1 MWGAARGLRSP
12 DLQFTKLP
20 LCRAELWRHVHHR
33 LPSARQGECSLSN
46 RRSDGGAGGRKSSNA
61 INIPRT
67 SAGPEERLNA
77 THPSRVVQR
86 VSGWFYDGQRF
97 REGTVGWEEDV
108 VVEIRSGRTRRP
120 LAEGLII
127 PGLWNAHTHLGDA
140 IVTQELKG
148 TIEELVAP
156 PRGLKHRV
164 LAKAKD
170 SAVIAAMRRAMATMM
185 RTGTTGF
192 SDFREGGLKGL
203 KLLYEAQA
211 ALPIEGI
218 ALGRPVG
225 LSYDP
230 REVAAILRASD
241 GIAVSSYIDWPRD
254 AIEKLAADVRRA
266 KKIFA
271 IHCSERVR
279 EDVETVL
286 DLKPAFLV
294 HMVQA
299 TDADFERCADAD
311 VPIAVCPRSNAFF
324 GMTPD
329 IPRMLG
335 HGVELRLGTDNAMI
349 NTPSL
354 LREMEFAYRVA
365 RMKGGVPA
373 REIFEMVLRGR
384 RMSDR
389 DAPSGIRVGAR
400 ADLVILD
407 LPGGPN
413 AFASLVRASASDIQL
428 VVSGG
433 RLWPAPAPSVRDASM
448 IRRRRR
454 GVARSTR

>member
-1 MWGAARGLRSP
+1 MAAFVRPPSHRRFGGGSRSNPLRS
-12 DLQFTKLP
+12 
-20 LCRAELWRHVHHR
+20 C
-33 LPSARQGECSLSN
+33 
-46 RRSDGGAGGRKSSNA
+46 GADGRKSFHA
-61 INIPRT
+61 ISIPRT
-67 SAGPEERLNA
+67 SAGSEERLNA
-77 THPSRVVQR
+77 TQPSRAVQR

-108 VVEIRSGRTRRP
+108 VVETRSGRTRRP
-120 LAEGLII
+120 LAEGLIL

-156 PRGLKHRV
+156 PHGLKHRV

-170 SAVIAAMRRAMATMM
+170 AAVIAAMRRAMATMI

-192 SDFREGGLKGL
+192 SDFREGGLNGL
-203 KLLYEAQA
+203 KLLYA
-211 ALPIEGI
+211 ALAAMPMQGL

-225 LSYDP
+225 LSYDS

-279 EDVETVL
+279 EEIDVVL
-286 DLKPAFLV
+286 DLKPAFVV

-299 TDADFERCADAD
+299 PDSDLYRCGEAR
-311 VPIAVCPRSNAFF
+311 VHVVVCPRSNAFF

-329 IPRMLG
+329 IPRMLRQ
-335 HGVELRLGTDNAMI
+335 GVELRLGTDNAMI

-365 RMKGGVPA
+365 RMNGGVPA
-373 REIFEMVLRGR
+373 REIVEMALRGGR
-384 RMSDR
+384 LANP
-389 DAPSGIRVGAR
+389 DAKPAIRVGER

-413 AFASLVRASASDIQL
+413 GFASLVRASASDVRL

-433 RLWPAPAPSVRDASM
+433 QQWPAPTPSVRDASM
-448 IRRRRR
+448 IRGRRR
-454 GVARSTR
+454 GAGRSTR

>member
-1 MWGAARGLRSP
+1 M
-12 DLQFTKLP
+12 
-20 LCRAELWRHVHHR
+20 
-33 LPSARQGECSLSN
+33 
-46 RRSDGGAGGRKSSNA
+46 
-61 INIPRT
+61 
-67 SAGPEERLNA
+67 
-77 THPSRVVQR
+77 QR
-86 VSGWFYDGQRF
+86 VSGSYYDGRRF
-97 REGTVGWEEDV
+97 REGTVGWEDDI
-108 VVEIRSGRTRRP
+108 VVEVRPGRARTP
-120 LAEGLII
+120 LAEGLIV

-148 TIEELVAP
+148 TLEELVAP
-156 PRGLKHRV
+156 PHGLKHRV

-170 SAVIAAMRRAMATMM
+170 AAVIAAMRRAMATMV

-192 SDFREGGLKGL
+192 ADFREGGLKGL
-203 KLLYEAQA
+203 KLLYAAAA
-211 ALPIEGI
+211 ALPIQGI
-218 ALGRPVG
+218 ALGRPVD

-241 GIAVSSYIDWPRD
+241 GIAVSSYIDWPRH

-279 EDVETVL
+279 EDIDAVL

-294 HMVQA
+294 HMVHA
-299 TDADFERCADAD
+299 TDSDLERCADAD
-311 VPIAVCPRSNAFF
+311 VPIVVCPRSNAFF

-373 REIFEMVLRGR
+373 REIFEMALRGR
-384 RMSDR
+384 RQSDP
-389 DAPSGIRVGAR
+389 DAALGIRVGGR

-407 LPGGPN
+407 LPGGTN
-413 AFASLVRASASDIQL
+413 AFASLVRASASDVRL

-433 RLWPAPAPSVRDASM
+433 RLWPAPTPSVRDASM
-448 IRRRRR
+448 IRGRRR
-454 GVARSTR
+454 GVARSAR

>member
-1 MWGAARGLRSP
+1 M
-12 DLQFTKLP
+12 
-20 LCRAELWRHVHHR
+20 
-33 LPSARQGECSLSN
+33 
-46 RRSDGGAGGRKSSNA
+46 
-61 INIPRT
+61 
-67 SAGPEERLNA
+67 
-77 THPSRVVQR
+77 QR
-86 VSGWFYDGQRF
+86 VSGWYYDGHRF
-97 REGTVGWEEDV
+97 RAGTVGWEEDM
-108 VVEIRSGRTRRP
+108 VVEVRSGRARRS

-156 PRGLKHRV
+156 PHGLKHRV

-170 SAVIAAMRRAMATMM
+170 AAVISAMRRAMATMV

-203 KLLYEAQA
+203 KLLYAAEA
-211 ALPIEGI
+211 ALPVRGI
-218 ALGRPVG
+218 ALGRPAG
-225 LSYDP
+225 LSYDQ

-271 IHCSERVR
+271 IHCSERIR
-279 EDVETVL
+279 EEIDVVL

-299 TDADFERCADAD
+299 TDADLERCADAR
-311 VPIAVCPRSNAFF
+311 VPIVVCPRSNAFF

-329 IPRMLG
+329 IPRMLRQ
-335 HGVELRLGTDNAMI
+335 GVELRLGTDNAMI

-365 RMKGGVPA
+365 RMNGGVPA
-373 REIFEMVLRGR
+373 REIVEMALRGGR
-384 RMSDR
+384 LANP
-389 DAPSGIRVGAR
+389 DAKPAIRVGER

-413 AFASLVRASASDIQL
+413 GFASLVRASASDVRL

-433 RLWPAPAPSVRDASM
+433 QQWPAPTPSVRDASM
-448 IRRRRR
+448 IRGRRR
-454 GVARSTR
+454 GAGRSTR

>member
-1 MWGAARGLRSP
+1 MAAFVRPPSHRRLGGGSRSNPLRS
-12 DLQFTKLP
+12 
-20 LCRAELWRHVHHR
+20 
-33 LPSARQGECSLSN
+33 
-46 RRSDGGAGGRKSSNA
+46 GGADGRKSFHA

-67 SAGPEERLNA
+67 SAGSEERLNA
-77 THPSRVVQR
+77 TQPSRAVQR
-86 VSGWFYDGQRF
+86 VSGWFYDGLRF
-97 REGTVGWEEDV
+97 REGTVGWEEDI
-108 VVEIRSGRTRRP
+108 VVETRSGRTRRP
-120 LAEGLII
+120 LAEGLIL

-156 PRGLKHRV
+156 PHGLKHRV

-170 SAVIAAMRRAMATMM
+170 AAVIAAMRRAMATMV

-203 KLLYEAQA
+203 KLLYAAAA
-211 ALPIEGI
+211 ALPIQGI
-218 ALGRPVG
+218 ALGRPIE

-254 AIEKLAADVRRA
+254 AIENLAADVRRA

-311 VPIAVCPRSNAFF
+311 VPIVVCPRSNAFF
-324 GMTPD
+324 GLTPN

-335 HGVELRLGTDNAMI
+335 HGIELRLGTDNAMI

-373 REIFEMVLRGR
+373 REIFEMALRGR
-384 RMSDR
+384 RLSGP
-389 DAPSGIRVGAR
+389 DAALGIRVGGR

-407 LPGGPN
+407 LPGGTN
-413 AFASLVRASASDIQL
+413 AFASLVRASASDVRL

-433 RLWPAPAPSVRDASM
+433 RLWPAPTPSVRDAPM
-448 IRRRRR
+448 IRGRRR
-454 GVARSTR
+454 GVARSAR

>member
-1 MWGAARGLRSP
+1 M
-12 DLQFTKLP
+12 
-20 LCRAELWRHVHHR
+20 
-33 LPSARQGECSLSN
+33 
-46 RRSDGGAGGRKSSNA
+46 
-61 INIPRT
+61 
-67 SAGPEERLNA
+67 
-77 THPSRVVQR
+77 QR
-86 VSGWFYDGQRF
+86 VSGWYYDGHRF
-97 REGTVGWEEDV
+97 RAGTVGWEEDV
-108 VVEIRSGRTRRP
+108 VVEVRSGRARRS

-148 TIEELVAP
+148 TIEQLVAP
-156 PRGLKHRV
+156 PHGLKHRV

-170 SAVIAAMRRAMATMM
+170 AAVISAMRRAMATIV

-192 SDFREGGLKGL
+192 SDFREGGLNGL
-203 KLLYEAQA
+203 KLLYAAEA
-211 ALPIEGI
+211 ALPIHGI

-225 LSYDP
+225 LTYDF

-241 GIAVSSYIDWPRD
+241 GIAVSSYIDWPRH

-279 EDVETVL
+279 EEIDDVL

-299 TDADFERCADAD
+299 TDADLERCADAHI
-311 VPIAVCPRSNAFF
+311 PIVVCPRSNAFF
-324 GMTPD
+324 GMTPN
-329 IPRMLG
+329 IPRMLRQ
-335 HGVELRLGTDNAMI
+335 GVGLRLGTDNAMI

-365 RMKGGVPA
+365 RMKGGLPA
-373 REIFEMVLRGR
+373 REIFEMALRGR
-384 RMSDR
+384 RLADP
-389 DAPSGIRVGAR
+389 DATSAIRVGAP

-413 AFASLVRASASDIQL
+413 GFASLVRASASDVRL

-433 RLWPAPAPSVRDASM
+433 QQWPAPAPSVRDALM
-448 IRRRRR
+448 FRGRRR
-454 GVARSTR
+454 GAGRSTR